1 MRVGAKSHILKS
13 AFIVLLRGEAKGLLD
28 AILSHLAFNFQRCDM
43 IKKIKL
49 PYSREVR
56 NPAVMNS
63 MNSNSGV
70 THTSRTRELSVH
82 QDLTS
87 GDYKRIMR

>member
-1 MRVGAKSHILKS
+1 
-13 AFIVLLRGEAKGLLD
+13 
-28 AILSHLAFNFQRCDM
+28 M

-49 PYSREVR
+49 PYSREVK

-82 QDLTS
+82 
-87 GDYKRIMR
+87 